1 MAKKLILDP
10 ILPCL
15 AQIWTAKIFFRV
27 LPLLVV
33 WHCSKLSYYDKKYHH
48 NFESDFGSFW
58 PKFGPNF
65 FFFFFSWVLPLL
77 DFYIVS
83 SYHCTQFQGKPI
95 NQTWENGKKPSFGPD
110 FSPLGQNMDPK
121 TFSWILPLLHIRHC
135 CKLYLYAISRKT
147 NEPNLRK

>member
-65 FFFFFSWVLPLL
+65 FFFFFRG
-77 DFYIVS
+77 F
-83 SYHCTQFQGKPI
+83 
-95 NQTWENGKKPSFGPD
+95 
-110 FSPLGQNMDPK
+110 
-121 TFSWILPLLHIRHC
+121 
-135 CKLYLYAISRKT
+135 YLYYIFKLFKFIILS
-147 NEPNLRK
+147 NLKENQLTKLEKMAKNLVLGPI